1 MLLTMWGI
9 VMKRKKYRLWQSCMV
24 MLLLIQSLKGNPLD
38 LKAIYSEQIS
48 IETNKA
54 LEQIAQDYEE
64 ITEVITIGYSTTKQT
79 EIKALKLGKGEKSIL
94 INGTHHGREAL
105 TTVLILN
112 QISYLAEA
120 YVEKQT
126 INGQDVRTVLNTVS
140 IWFVPLVNPDGATIA
155 LSTRPEWKA
164 NGRGVDLNR
173 NYPTLYATIATKPTP
188 GPSGYAGIEA
198 FSELETQALRDL
210 CKVQEFEAAIAY
222 HSAGEVIYWWY
233 HQTGELYKHSLVI
246 GRMLSHATQ
255 YSLVP
260 ISQSRGGRGFTDWFI
275 QSLKKPSFTLEVGKN
290 ANGKRLSLMEYDQ
303 IWKAN
308 KEIPFLLAKEMINLN
323 SHEWQV
329 TINEAQIKGKT
340 IFGRGVVPVKGIC
353 QALNLNYSYMPE
365 QKQISLTDGN
375 NILSFK
381 QGEKI
386 ALYNEEPL
394 EIVVPA
400 HIQEGEMYLPL
411 KNILELFSM

>member
-9 VMKRKKYRLWQSCMV
+9 VMRRKKYRLWQSCVV
-24 MLLLIQSLKGNPLD
+24 MLVLIQSLKGNPLD

-48 IETNKA
+48 TETNKA

-64 ITEVITIGYSTTKQT
+64 MTEVITIGYSTTKQT

-140 IWFVPLVNPDGATIA
+140 IWFVPL
-155 LSTRPEWKA
+155 
-164 NGRGVDLNR
+164 
-173 NYPTLYATIATKPTP
+173 
-188 GPSGYAGIEA
+188 
-198 FSELETQALRDL
+198 
-210 CKVQEFEAAIAY
+210 
-222 HSAGEVIYWWY
+222 
-233 HQTGELYKHSLVI
+233 
-246 GRMLSHATQ
+246 
-255 YSLVP
+255 
-260 ISQSRGGRGFTDWFI
+260 
-275 QSLKKPSFTLEVGKN
+275 
-290 ANGKRLSLMEYDQ
+290 EYDQ

-308 KEIPFLLAKEMINLN
+308 KEIPFLLSKEMINLN

-329 TINEAQIKGKT
+329 TINEEQIKGET
-340 IFGRGVVPVKGIC
+340 IFGRGGVPVKGIC
-353 QALNLNYSYMPE
+353 QALNLNYSYRPE
-365 QKQISLTDGN
+365 EKQINLSDGN